1 MDEIKLFWANLFHS
15 EGEINIRKRRK
26 EVINEGGN

>member
-1 MDEIKLFWANLFHS
+1 MDQGDEIKLFWANLFHS

-26 EVINEGGN
+26 EVIK